1 MLIIFGGLPGTS
13 KSTLARQLAEK
24 LGVVYLRINT
34 IERAVADGDEAG
46 SIDDKGY
53 CVVYALAEDNLRLGR
68 TVIGDPVNPL
78 QITREARRGVAERAA
93 ERAVEKE
100 VICSDLREHRCRIET
115 RLTDLPVT
123 CDEVVT
129 RKLTNLGAEIVFL
142 STPLARTLHKAWQPC
157 YDCWIAQLIVSVTRQ
172 CQPSVKRQ
180 LPK

>member
-1 MLIIFGGLPGTS
+1 MLILFGGLPGTG
-13 KSTLARQLAEK
+13 KSTRARQLAEK
-24 LGVVYLRINT
+24 LGAVYLRIDT

-46 SIDDKGY
+46 SIDDKGHR
-53 CVVYALAEDNLRLGR
+53 VVYALAEDNLRLGR

-93 ERAVEKE
+93 ERAVETE

-129 RKLTNLGAEIVFL
+129 RNCETLEQQSYFYRHRWPGHCTELGNLAATTKSLF
-142 STPLARTLHKAWQPC
+142 
-157 YDCWIAQLIVSVTRQ
+157 SV
-172 CQPSVKRQ
+172 CD
-180 LPK
+180 

>member
-13 KSTLARQLAEK
+13 MSTLARQLAEK
-24 LGVVYLRINT
+24 LGAVYLRIDT

-46 SIDDKGY
+46 SIDDDGY
-53 CVVYALAEDNLRLGR
+53 RVACPLAEDNLRLGR

-93 ERAVEKE
+93 ERAVETE

-129 RKLTNLGAEIVFL
+129 RNCETLEQQSYFYRHRWPGHCTKLGNLAATAGL
-142 STPLARTLHKAWQPC
+142 RN
-157 YDCWIAQLIVSVTRQ
+157 
-172 CQPSVKRQ
+172 
-180 LPK
+180 